1 MEQSLAEPFA
11 GLQKMSGF
19 DMARGPRKLPAAFL
33 PAVVLRN
40 SCTGVSVKGDLAAS
54 AHLGEQSTG
63 VEILE
68 TPTPPTVPTSQRLQV
83 TYSLS
88 HLL

>member
-1 MEQSLAEPFA
+1 M
-11 GLQKMSGF
+11 
-19 DMARGPRKLPAAFL
+19 
-33 PAVVLRN
+33 
-40 SCTGVSVKGDLAAS
+40 KGDLAAS